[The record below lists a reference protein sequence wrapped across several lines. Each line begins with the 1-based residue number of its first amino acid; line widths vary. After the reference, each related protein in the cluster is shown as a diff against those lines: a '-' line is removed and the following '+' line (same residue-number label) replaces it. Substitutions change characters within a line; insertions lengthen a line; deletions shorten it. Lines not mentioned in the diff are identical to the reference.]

1 MALSSVTPEYNE
13 ADFSHC
19 PSDIEM
25 QMTATGDRHRLLT
38 ARILV
43 PAAVERVWQTL
54 TDYEHLA
61 DFIPNLSESRRIYH
75 PDGGIRLEQIG
86 SQSLLKF
93 KFCARVVLD
102 MIEHFPH
109 QLNFEMVE
117 GDFRTFK
124 GCWQLQ
130 PADSDTN
137 GTKANSTKA
146 NSAKANN
153 TKASQKGTY
162 LIYQL
167 TVCPSRVVPVRLI
180 EQRLGNNLCENL
192 VAIRDRAIA

>member
-1 MALSSVTPEYNE
+1 MTSSVPNHSE
-13 ADFSHC
+13 AEFSHC
-19 PSDIEM
+19 PADIEM
-25 QMTATGDRHRLLT
+25 SMLATSDRHRLLT
-38 ARILV
+38 AQIFIPTV
-43 PAAVERVWQTL
+43 VEQVWQTL
-54 TDYEHLA
+54 TDYERLA
-61 DFIPNLSESRRIYH
+61 DFIPHLSESRRIQH

-109 QLNFEMVE
+109 QLQFEMVE

-124 GCWQLQ
+124 GSWQLQ
-130 PADSDTN
+130 ANRQEAVN
-137 GTKANSTKA
+137 GT
-146 NSAKANN
+146 
-153 TKASQKGTY
+153 Q

-192 VAIRDRAIA
+192 VAIRERATALS